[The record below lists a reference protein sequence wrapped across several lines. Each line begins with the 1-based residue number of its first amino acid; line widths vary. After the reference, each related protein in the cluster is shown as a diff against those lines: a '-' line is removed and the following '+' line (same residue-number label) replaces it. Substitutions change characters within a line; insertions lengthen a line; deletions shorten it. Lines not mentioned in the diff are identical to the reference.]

1 MKISFLI
8 LHYKNINETTECIK
22 SIIDNVKYDN
32 YDIVIVDNG
41 SNNNTGKELRDKYES
56 NSKIKVIISKENLG
70 FAKGNNIGFNYIK
83 NNLDSDFIVMINSDT
98 IIEQEDFCQKLIEKY
113 ELYKFDV
120 CGIDIVLPD
129 GTHTNP
135 TVPNIKN
142 VKDIENLIT
151 KFKFNIKMCKL
162 KLDII
167 NVLLTKVK
175 TKIKRN
181 DIKIDRSKDIISN
194 KEIQLHGS
202 AMIFSKTFME
212 KYDGL
217 YDGTFLYFEEV
228 SLRYICERDNLIVLY
243 TPDIKIIHKESK
255 STKSI
260 YSDWQK
266 RHLFYYENVTYSATN
281 LLNYIRNS
289 SDITWKRGKN
299 G

>member
-41 SNNNTGKELRDKYES
+41 SNNNTGEELRDKYES
-56 NSKIKVIISKENLG
+56 NSKIKVIISEENLG

-120 CGIDIVLPD
+120 CGIDIVLQD

-142 VKDIENLIT
+142 INDIENLIT

-167 NVLLTKVK
+167 NVLSTKVK

>member
-167 NVLLTKVK
+167 NVLSTKVK